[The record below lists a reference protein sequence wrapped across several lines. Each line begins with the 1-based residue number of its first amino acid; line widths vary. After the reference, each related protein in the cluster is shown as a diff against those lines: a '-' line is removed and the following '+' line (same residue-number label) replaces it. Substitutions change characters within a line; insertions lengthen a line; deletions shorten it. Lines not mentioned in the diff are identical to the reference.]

1 MRRKL
6 WLSIVMAAVGAGL
19 LLAAGFASP
28 ASSSTPQKNSAGTFT
43 FSKSIG
49 ITYVDPALA
58 YFADEWQFQFATC
71 AKLMNYPD
79 KKQPA
84 GGQVIP
90 EIATGFPKI
99 SRNGRQYTFTLKK
112 GWRYNTGKTITA
124 ADFKQAFLRGAQKD
138 MNSPAIAYEHEI
150 VGADAYNKGSA
161 SGVAGVSASGNK
173 LTVKLTRAAPDFVTR
188 MTMPFF
194 CPLPPNTPFN
204 PDGITNTPGSGPY
217 YIASYTPDRLIDIR
231 LNPNYKGKRPHRA
244 SRIVYKLTNA
254 SLEACRLQT
263 IQGDVDWCVDGL
275 PPNTYADIAKTYGIN
290 RKNGQYW
297 ESPEVGFS
305 YMAMNVSRPI
315 FKGNVK
321 LRKAVNYAINRP
333 LLIAQGGFHSGKPTD
348 QMLPPAMPGYRDV
361 KAYPLKMNSA
371 SLNKAKALAKGNTR
385 GGTIVLYN
393 GNSGARRL
401 RSQVMKANLEAIPG
415 ISVDV
420 KLFTRATQKE
430 LEGKRNEPFDM
441 TDEGWIADYLDPFSF
456 IGALLQGESIQETEN
471 VNISYFNVPK
481 YNKAIKAAG
490 ALGGKPR
497 FNAFGKLDVQ
507 LTTANDAVPWASYQN
522 FIARDFVSKHVG
534 CYLYHP
540 VFQMDLGNL
549 CRK

>member
-28 ASSSTPQKNSAGTFT
+28 ASSGTARTSAGTFT

-58 YFADEWQFQFATC
+58 YFGDEWQFQFATC

-84 GGQVIP
+84 GGQIIP

-99 SRNGRQYTFTLKK
+99 SRSGRQYVFTLRR
-112 GWRYNTGKTITA
+112 GWKYNTGKTITA
-124 ADFKQAFLRGAQKD
+124 ADFKQAFLRGANGK
-138 MNSPAIAYEHEI
+138 MNSPAISYEHEV
-150 VGADAYNKGSA
+150 VGADAYNKGQA
-161 SGVAGVSASGNK
+161 SGISGITASGNK
-173 LTVKLTRAAPDFVTR
+173 LTIRLTRAAPDFVSRT
-188 MTMPFF
+188 TMPFF
-194 CPLPPNTPFN
+194 CPIPPSTPFDENGINN
-204 PDGITNTPGSGPY
+204 PPGSGPY
-217 YIASYTPDRLIDIR
+217 YIAQYTPDRLIDIR
-231 LNPNYKGKRPHRA
+231 RNPQYKGKRVHRA
-244 SRIVYKLTNA
+244 DRFVYKLTNA

-263 IQGDVDWCVDGL
+263 IQGGVDWCVDGI
-275 PPNTYADIAKTYGIN
+275 PPNTYAQVAKDYGIN

-297 ESPEVGFS
+297 ENPEVGFS
-305 YMAMNVSRPI
+305 YMAMNTSRPI
-315 FKGNVK
+315 FKNNAK
-321 LRKAVNYAINRP
+321 LRKAVNFAINRP

-348 QMLPPAMPGYRDV
+348 QMLPPAMPGYKNV
-361 KAYPLKMNSA
+361 NAYPLKYGSA
-371 SLNKAKALAKGNTR
+371 AVTKARALAKGNTR
-385 GGTIVLYN
+385 DGKIVLYN
-393 GNSGARRL
+393 GNAGSRRL
-401 RSQVMKANLEAIPG
+401 RSQVVKANLENIPG
-415 ISVDV
+415 INVEV

-430 LEGKRNEPFDM
+430 LTGKRNEPFDM

-481 YNKAIKAAG
+481 YNRAIKAAG

-497 FNAFGKLDVQ
+497 FLAFGKLDVQ

-534 CYLYHP
+534 CYIYHP
-540 VFQMDLGNL
+540 VFQMDLPNL